1 MFHTFTFFEEGVF
14 CRKAIKIYYEKVIYL
29 SIESV
34 EEFTYEL
41 KCTTGSLMFAVV
53 KSKSLLHFLKPYR
66 VMTFIHLDNK
76 EKENFVKSIISLNML
91 HVEVKREKSLIG
103 NKGVQTNVVKRGDVG
118 EFIQLDID
126 FKYGF
131 IYYLSMEDL
140 KILPALLST
149 EKDVGLFMDS
159 MADTLESFLTDL
171 FVRNIETVKA

>member
-1 MFHTFTFFEEGVF
+1 ME
-14 CRKAIKIYYEKVIYL
+14 I
-29 SIESV
+29 SILFESV

-53 KSKSLLHFLKPYR
+53 RSKSLLHFLKPYR
-66 VMTFIHLDNK
+66 VMTFVTLENK
-76 EKENFVKSIISLNML
+76 EKADLVKSIIASNKL

-103 NKGVQTNVVKRGDVG
+103 NKAIQTNVVKRWDVG
-118 EFIQLDID
+118 EFIQLDVD

-140 KILPALLST
+140 KILPAPLST

-159 MADTLESFLTDL
+159 MADTLEKFLTDL
-171 FVRNIETVKA
+171 FVRNIETVTV